1 MNIYYY
7 ILISPI
13 NQYIKNISA
22 FKVESPLKLCYNR
35 VMKITEI
42 KMAKSGAKVII
53 DGGKEFVFSPE
64 IVYRYGIKKDMD
76 LNEKIFFE
84 YKEESDKLLAK
95 QYLFNYL
102 GGRQK
107 SILQAK
113 RKLKEK
119 GYGSNAVNYAIEKA
133 LEYKLLDDNQFA
145 QAYIDNYK
153 KNKGLK
159 MIKYQLLGLGVD
171 EEVIDAYL
179 TENEEIEMQ
188 TALRL
193 GRKYVES
200 KKEKASKDKLY
211 RYLYGKGFD
220 GSTIIK
226 VINEV
231 FSDIQE

>member
-1 MNIYYY
+1 
-7 ILISPI
+7 
-13 NQYIKNISA
+13 
-22 FKVESPLKLCYNR
+22 
-35 VMKITEI
+35 
-42 KMAKSGAKVII
+42 MAKSGAKVII